1 MVSVKKAHTLMV
13 DNFEELEVD
22 KVFKD
27 IREKVV
33 NARTKML
40 KQIDTTMTEVYWY
53 VGKTTSEIY
62 NNSSD
67 GTYGKRIIDA
77 LSQKLTKEF
86 GSGFSSVSIR
96 RMRRFYEYYPNWST
110 VSTELSWAH
119 YQELIRIERKD
130 ERDFCELETKKSN
143 WGCREL
149 RRQINTKLY
158 DRYLISPN
166 KKLIMDESKKGLI
179 EKQPEELLKS
189 PYIFEFAGLK

>member
-1 MVSVKKAHTLMV
+1 MVSVKKAHTLML

-77 LSQKLTKEF
+77 LSQKINKGIWQWF
-86 GSGFSSVSIR
+86 F
-96 RMRRFYEYYPNWST
+96 
-110 VSTELSWAH
+110 
-119 YQELIRIERKD
+119 
-130 ERDFCELETKKSN
+130 FCFN
-143 WGCREL
+143 
-149 RRQINTKLY
+149 
-158 DRYLISPN
+158 
-166 KKLIMDESKKGLI
+166 
-179 EKQPEELLKS
+179 
-189 PYIFEFAGLK
+189 

>member
-1 MVSVKKAHTLMV
+1 MKKAHTLML

-77 LSQKLTKEF
+77 LSQKINK
-86 GSGFSSVSIR
+86 
-96 RMRRFYEYYPNWST
+96 
-110 VSTELSWAH
+110 
-119 YQELIRIERKD
+119 RIWQWFF
-130 ERDFCELETKKSN
+130 FCFN
-143 WGCREL
+143 
-149 RRQINTKLY
+149 
-158 DRYLISPN
+158 
-166 KKLIMDESKKGLI
+166 
-179 EKQPEELLKS
+179 
-189 PYIFEFAGLK
+189 